1 MGVGVNMSGLLL
13 QVLPLALGAAVS
25 PMLLI
30 VQLLTLA
37 GRKEQVRR
45 ALAITLGAGTVLALI
60 TALLLTVGQ
69 NLNTGSSG
77 PDPVGAAIRGV
88 CAALLLFLGYRNVRK
103 RGKPSS
109 GYGKRFANVKLRGYF
124 VGGGVIMLADFTSLI
139 LYIPAMHIIIRSS
152 AGSSAQAA
160 AVLMIYIFTMLPL
173 IVPLVIAVA
182 MGSKSDHILGSMNA
196 FVTKHAAVI
205 NATICF
211 AFAIY
216 LAWGAYKSI

>member
-1 MGVGVNMSGLLL
+1 MSGLLL

-30 VQLLTLA
+30 VQLLTLS
-37 GRKEQVRR
+37 GRTQQVRR
-45 ALAITLGAGTVLALI
+45 ATAITLGAGVMLALI

-69 NLNTGSSG
+69 NIDAGKSGS
-77 PDPVGAAIRGV
+77 DPVGAVIRGV
-88 CAALLLFLGYRNVRK
+88 CADLLLFLGYRNVKK
-103 RGKPSS
+103 RGKESD

-139 LYIPAMHIIIRSS
+139 LYIPAMHIIVRSS

-160 AVLMIYIFTMLPL
+160 AVAMIYVFTMLPL
-173 IVPLVIAVA
+173 IVPLVIALA
-182 MGSKSDHILGSMNA
+182 MGSKSDQILGSMNV

-216 LAWGAYKSI
+216 LAWGAYKSV